1 MPSISAAAN
10 AARRVFLTGA
20 TGFLGRRLA
29 ARLVEAGHSVYA
41 LCLPG
46 EAAPPG
52 VTALPGDVTDA
63 AAIATALEQARPAR
77 IFHLAAVGV
86 TDPALAP
93 AETCRVNVLGTIHLL
108 EAARALDVQRLV
120 LVGSS
125 FEYGARRAEE
135 LLDPLNAYGASKAA
149 AWAYARAAFNAWNA
163 PVVWA
168 RPFQVYGPGQ
178 PAHTLIPAAIRAA
191 LSGADFEMTGGE
203 QQRDFIYV
211 DDVVDGLLALAEAP
225 GIKGHAFDLGTG
237 QLHRVRDVIARIW
250 ALTGATGQ
258 IRLGARPYRPGE
270 VPALP
275 AAVERTRRVVGWEA
289 RVGLEEGLRRTV
301 GDFGF

>member
-1 MPSISAAAN
+1 M
-10 AARRVFLTGA
+10 ARCTSTVFLTGA

-29 ARLVEAGHSVYA
+29 ARLVEAGHAVFA

-52 VTALPGDVTDA
+52 VTPLPGDVTDA
-63 AAIATALEQARPAR
+63 PSTAAALEQARPAR

-108 EAARALDVQRLV
+108 EAARTLDVQRLV

-135 LLDPLNAYGASKAA
+135 MLDPLNAYGAAKVA
-149 AWAYARAAFNAWNA
+149 AWAYARAAYNTWRA

-191 LSGADFEMTGGE
+191 LSGADFEMTAGE

-211 DDVVDGLLALAEAP
+211 DDVIAGLLALAEAP
-225 GIKGHAFDLGTG
+225 GIEGRSFDLGTG

-258 IRLGARPYRPGE
+258 MRLGARPYRPGE
-270 VPALP
+270 VSALP

-289 RVGLEEGLRRTV
+289 RVGLEEGLRQTIA
-301 GDFGF
+301 DFGL

>member
-1 MPSISAAAN
+1 M
-10 AARRVFLTGA
+10 ARCTNPVFLTGA

-29 ARLVEAGHSVYA
+29 ARLVEAGHPVFA

-52 VTALPGDVTDA
+52 VTALPGDVTDPQSVTA
-63 AAIATALEQARPAR
+63 ALAQARPTR

-86 TDPALAP
+86 TDPAIPP
-93 AETCRVNVLGTIHLL
+93 AETCRVNVLGTLHLL
-108 EAARALDVQRLV
+108 EAARACDVQRLV

-149 AWAYARAAFNAWNA
+149 AWAYARAAYNTWSA

-178 PAHTLIPAAIRAA
+178 PAHALIPAAIHAA
-191 LSGADFEMTGGE
+191 RSGADFEMTAGE

-225 GIKGHAFDLGTG
+225 AIEGRAFDLGTG
-237 QLHRVRDVIARIW
+237 QLHRLRDVIARVW
-250 ALTGATGQ
+250 ALTGATGEM
-258 IRLGARPYRPGE
+258 RLGARPYRPGE
-270 VPALP
+270 IPALP
-275 AAVERTRRVVGWEA
+275 ASVERTRRAVGWEA
-289 RVGLEEGLRRTV
+289 RVGLGEGLRETV
-301 GDFGF
+301 RDLAV